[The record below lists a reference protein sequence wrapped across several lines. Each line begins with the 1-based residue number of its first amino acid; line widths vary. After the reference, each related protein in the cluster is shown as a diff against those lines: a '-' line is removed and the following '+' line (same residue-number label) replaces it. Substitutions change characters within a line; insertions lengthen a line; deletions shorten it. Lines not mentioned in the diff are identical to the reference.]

1 MHSSSRI
8 IFAEDLVGASPW
20 KPRALEGDRRTGSGR
35 RSIVDRRESEALAPR
50 SPTYEDGLQDGIEQG
65 LARARIEQAE
75 IHRLEREAVAQH
87 AGALLGTFTA
97 QLAGIQQSLADEVT
111 GLAVEIARSAVSA
124 ALRIRADLI
133 APAVA
138 EALASIA
145 DEHAK
150 PVVRM
155 NPEDISLLGEV
166 LAPVLAM
173 HSAQLVADP
182 GVGPG
187 GCIIDTPRAN
197 VDGTLATRWRRS
209 LAAIGRDDEWVET

>member
-111 GLAVEIARSAVSA
+111 SLAVEIARSAVSA

-166 LAPVLAM
+166 LVAVDFRLVQDAHLGTRVLDELLLDLARDTWGYISLGYLRQRPVAGA
-173 HSAQLVADP
+173 SR
-182 GVGPG
+182 
-187 GCIIDTPRAN
+187 GC
-197 VDGTLATRWRRS
+197 VRR
-209 LAAIGRDDEWVET
+209 

>member
-1 MHSSSRI
+1 MPSSSRI
-8 IFAEDLVGASPW
+8 VFAEDLVGASPW
-20 KPRALEGDRRTGSGR
+20 KPRALEGDRRTGMER
-35 RSIVDRRESEALAPR
+35 RSIVDRREPEVVAPR
-50 SPTYEDGLQDGIEQG
+50 SPTYEDGLRDGIEQG

-75 IHRLEREAVAQH
+75 ANRLEREAIAQH
-87 AGALLGTFTA
+87 AGVLLGSFTA

-138 EALASIA
+138 EALSAIA

-155 NPEDISLLGEV
+155 NPEDASLLGEA

-173 HSAQLVADP
+173 HAAQLVADP
-182 GVGPG
+182 AVGPG
-187 GCIIDTPRAN
+187 GCLVDTPRAN